1 MSQLKVLTLN
11 CWGVP
16 TPIACQLR
24 MERMTAIGDRLKRG
38 DHDLVVLQEVW
49 DKGDFKILLD
59 RVSEVF
65 TYNHYFYSGA
75 IGSGVCVFS
84 KFPIQESFYYRFS
97 LNGYAHKVFHGDWFG
112 GKGVGMCVIQFG
124 DFRLGLFC
132 THLHAEYNGVDDE
145 YLAHRVSQAFEMSQ
159 LIKLTATKHL
169 CDFVITAGDFN
180 LQPTDLGYKI
190 LRENA
195 QLRDS
200 WLELNDETDSGM
212 TCDISSN
219 YFTSPSQLQM
229 FPKGKRL
236 DYILVRN
243 NEGTSVE
250 VVNCQVTMGKI
261 PGHPYNYSDH
271 EGVSATLSISK
282 SNNAPRY
289 HHDPS
294 RLNPL
299 LSDAVTLV
307 ERGMTKVSSNGQFYT
322 ILAVM
327 SICLLY
333 MVSSLDIPPWLGLIR
348 GMLLVALTLLFGFCI
363 WNKAILSRIETHGLM
378 ATKYDLKNLLN
389 SEKS

>member
-24 MERMTAIGDRLKRG
+24 LERMTAIGDRLKRG
-38 DHDLVVLQEVW
+38 DYDLVVLQEVW
-49 DKGDFKILLD
+49 DKADFKILLD
-59 RVSEVF
+59 RVSGVF
-65 TYNHYFYSGA
+65 VYNHYFYSGA

-84 KFPIQESFYYRFS
+84 KFPILESFYYRFS

-112 GKGVGMCVIQFG
+112 GKGVGMCIVKFQ

-132 THLHAEYNGVDDE
+132 THLHAEYSEADDE

-169 CDFVITAGDFN
+169 CDFVVTAGDFN
-180 LQPTDLGYKI
+180 LQPTDLGYKL

-195 QLRDS
+195 KLRDA
-200 WLELNDETDSGM
+200 WLELNDETDSGK
-212 TCDISSN
+212 TCDIPSN
-219 YFTSPSQLQM
+219 YFTTPAQLKVC
-229 FPKGKRL
+229 PNGKRL
-236 DYILVRN
+236 DYILFRN

-271 EGVSATLSISK
+271 EGVGATLNISK
-282 SNNAPRY
+282 GNNAP
-289 HHDPS
+289 HDNGDPT
-294 RLNPL
+294 RLEPL
-299 LSDAVTLV
+299 LSEAKSLI
-307 ERGMTKVSSNGQFYT
+307 ERGIGKVSSNSQFYT
-322 ILAVM
+322 ILAIISV
-327 SICLLY
+327 CLLY
-333 MVSSLDIPPWLGLIR
+333 MLSSLDIPPWLGLFR

-378 ATKYDLKNLLN
+378 ATKNDIRNLLN
-389 SEKS
+389 SQKS